1 MRRTR
6 REAPAGGSSGL
17 GNAHNALT
25 GARLAASPFA
35 SSRAQYGPFWMCLSA
50 AILCNLDPLRHV
62 LLDSGFGA
70 SWMSM
75 YRPHCASHSNWAC
88 LSVVGWTV
96 TIGSTYVGFALLI
109 AGVLWVSNVP
119 ATVAQLWRQARRR
132 REVAAASSSS
142 QLRTP
147 LAAAAPPPEEP

>member
-1 MRRTR
+1 
-6 REAPAGGSSGL
+6 
-17 GNAHNALT
+17 
-25 GARLAASPFA
+25 
-35 SSRAQYGPFWMCLSA
+35 MCLSA

>member
-1 MRRTR
+1 
-6 REAPAGGSSGL
+6 
-17 GNAHNALT
+17 
-25 GARLAASPFA
+25 
-35 SSRAQYGPFWMCLSA
+35 
-50 AILCNLDPLRHV
+50 
-62 LLDSGFGA
+62 
-70 SWMSM
+70 M